1 MTSTRPRIVHDDGPY
16 PSFARPTPLRPAYGV
31 CALSD
36 PHRPHE
42 GELDSTMGVCAPH
55 LGYLYRDP
63 FVIRRARRTWR
74 QSLTH
79 WWRSYSWI
87 GAGLAALAAGL
98 FFTGLV

>member
-1 MTSTRPRIVHDDGPY
+1 MSATRLRIVHDDGY
-16 PSFARPTPLRPAYGV
+16 PTFARPTPLRPAYGV
-31 CALSD
+31 CA
-36 PHRPHE
+36 
-42 GELDSTMGVCAPH
+42 PH
-55 LGYLYRDP
+55 LRYLYRDP

-98 FFTGLV
+98 FFTGLVAAFVLLAFWRHGVIG